1 MRGRT
6 AARAVPTAASAWP
19 PRVGPSPHP
28 TCCRSCVPHGKCPF
42 PALHVLWRETAL
54 GYKDPA
60 GDRPPQL
67 PGAGAAG
74 SHPVVAR
81 MDPEAPL
88 MHPWQFLV
96 AGSEVCARNLGASWE
111 GRSLRARGLG
121 QGKYPDGQRSLGSL
135 GTEPTLGTATVPAP
149 KGPTDSLGSQTR
161 STQPSLPRASLEEL
175 HGAPCARGSRTPGTR
190 EVGASGLPFSDT
202 LARTAWPAF
211 AWRQR
216 EESVPWPLP
225 HTGPR
230 TPGEGQ
236 QQRGHGD
243 GHSAEA
249 AGRRCWD
256 SGGPGSLGA
265 AALTCVRLPLH
276 ISLPTRGPW
285 APRGPSRQPSRTAG
299 RLRTAWCLRGC
310 DRPRGWMGQ
319 GQRGAVSVLEQEP
332 ALAGRASSRGRC
344 GKAGPAPGRAEG

>member
-216 EESVPWPLP
+216 EESLCPGPSLTP
-225 HTGPR
+225 APGHRAKASSSEDTGMA
-230 TPGEGQ
+230 TL
-236 QQRGHGD
+236 QRPP
-243 GHSAEA
+243 A
-249 AGRRCWD
+249 ADAGTV
-256 SGGPGSLGA
+256 GGPGAWGPLRSRVCVCPCTSASRREARGLRVVQADSQAGLLG
-265 AALTCVRLPLH
+265 V
-276 ISLPTRGPW
+276 
-285 APRGPSRQPSRTAG
+285 
-299 RLRTAWCLRGC
+299 
-310 DRPRGWMGQ
+310 
-319 GQRGAVSVLEQEP
+319 
-332 ALAGRASSRGRC
+332 
-344 GKAGPAPGRAEG
+344 